1 MLFSHIQ
8 VGITVTS
15 RSYYENYMR
24 DELPFLGHV
33 LGKASF
39 LLEAS
44 HFLLWEVK
52 VRSSLIR
59 VSY

>member
-1 MLFSHIQ
+1 
-8 VGITVTS
+8 
-15 RSYYENYMR
+15 MR
-24 DELPFLGHV
+24 DKLPFLGHV

-52 VRSSLIR
+52 GHSSLVR
-59 VSY
+59 VSC